1 MRRLRTLF
9 LSAAL
14 ALLCA
19 GAAAGQTVTS
29 TYDKDYGLSRLDTYG
44 FSPEEREKS
53 DPLATNTLTEKKIK
67 DALEEELQNCGHHPP
82 PVGAPPSF
90 YVSFHV
96 RAEDKVDE
104 SGGATNYTQGTLIVD
119 FHDAATKRLVWRG
132 VAAGVVGRSSVDL
145 RLAEELAKDAAKML
159 LEQFGRDQLGF

>member
-1 MRRLRTLF
+1 MRKFRALCLLGLTLLF
-9 LSAAL
+9 G
-14 ALLCA
+14 

-44 FSPEEREKS
+44 FSPEERDKS
-53 DPLATNTLTEKKIK
+53 DPLATNTLTAGKIR
-67 DALEEELQNCGHHPP
+67 DALEEELQNSGHHPP
-82 PVGAPPSF
+82 PQGGTPSF

-96 RAEDKVDE
+96 RAEDRVE
-104 SGGATNYTQGTLIVD
+104 EYGGKTAYVQGALIVD

-132 VAAGVVGRSSVDL
+132 VVTGVVGRSSVDL
-145 RLAEELAKDAAKML
+145 RLAEEAAKSGAKML